1 MKKILLIGVVVV
13 AGVVVATPKYA
24 SSRFESQLTSTIEKI
39 NQTPG
44 YQASIISNEIGWF
57 DAKTTIHIN
66 LDFASLPQYAN
77 QPLPA
82 DLPEIATDLTFNTQF
97 GPLLFADNA
106 LFGLYSTSAEIAAE
120 PLREH
125 LTWPQNQP
133 FAKVTLS
140 ESLTHSFYMHD
151 ELTAFSFDDDSG
163 RLKLEFSGYQGN
175 GSWVG
180 KKLAY
185 EGNAA
190 SFSSEGEFDSNL
202 KGIKLSVSAAT
213 DLASV
218 LAGELYESSTT
229 FSIDGFESKPLQIS
243 DMLFTAASTLDKT
256 KDTSSLQMRYQV
268 GKVHAKDV
276 ELSNAALAMNVK
288 DIDNGFIRELQQMI
302 EEASKADQD
311 PQIMQLKLIGFIQ
324 EKLPEL
330 LQKSPVLDMQLT
342 AEIPQGKFDAKLDS
356 QIDDITAPIK
366 LQQLD
371 DEAFWL
377 EHAKA
382 HLNANMDK
390 DVANFIAAMT
400 LKYRLA
406 SSPQFARM
414 SPTEQQQMLDTQAGT
429 VLEQLIK
436 TNILQQKD
444 DQFVVE
450 ASVEKGVAKL
460 NGMPIP
466 L

>member
-24 SSRFESQLTSTIEKI
+24 SSRFEQQLNSTVEKI
-39 NQTPG
+39 NAAPG
-44 YQASIISNEIGWF
+44 YQASIVSNDTGWF
-57 DAKTTIHIN
+57 SAKTKLQLS
-66 LDFASLPQYAN
+66 LDLASLPQYAN
-77 QPLPA
+77 QPLPT
-82 DLPEIATDLTFNTQF
+82 DLPALATELTLNTKF

-106 LFGLYSTSAEIAAE
+106 LFGLYSTSAEIDAA

-125 LTWPQNQP
+125 LTWPKDKP
-133 FAKVTLS
+133 FAKLVLS
-140 ESLTHSFYMHD
+140 ESLTHSFYLHD
-151 ELTAFSFDDDSG
+151 ELTPFSFDDDSG
-163 RLKLEFSGYQGN
+163 RLQLKFSGYQGD

-180 KKLAY
+180 KQLTY

-190 SFSSEGEFDSNL
+190 SFSSEGEFDSSF
-202 KGIKLSVSAAT
+202 KGIKLSMSAAT

-218 LAGELYESSTT
+218 LAGDLYESSTT
-229 FSIDGFESKPLQIS
+229 FSIDGFESKPLQFS
-243 DMLFTAASTLDKT
+243 DMLFTAANTLDNT

-268 GKVHAKDV
+268 GKVHAQDV

-288 DIDNGFIRELQQMI
+288 DIDNSFIRELQQMVDD
-302 EEASKADQD
+302 ASKVEHD
-311 PQIMQLKLIGFIQ
+311 PEVMQLKLIGFIQ

-330 LQKSPVLDMQLT
+330 LKKSPALDMQLT

-356 QIDDITAPIK
+356 HIDDITAPITP
-366 LQQLD
+366 QQLNS
-371 DEAFWL
+371 EAFWL
-377 EHAKA
+377 QHAKA

-400 LKYRLA
+400 IKYRLA
-406 SSPQFARM
+406 SSPQFSRM
-414 SPTEQQQMLDTQAGT
+414 SPTEQQQMLDTQAG
-429 VLEQLIK
+429 VILEQLIK
-436 TNILQQKD
+436 TNMLQQKD
-444 DQFVVE
+444 NAFVVE
-450 ASVEKGVAKL
+450 ASVEQGIAKL